1 MYNDDGNIITR
12 RDVGVD
18 TLVSSVAVW
27 RKGLGVWFGEVGM
40 ISLTRHAF
48 DDAGAYRL
56 ETAPGRGIPTPAASR
71 VSVRYDVKF
80 FALLCF
86 ERARSQF
93 RHVED
98 SRGSSCAVTPERQSV
113 AETERMLFVKKP
125 HLV

>member
-80 FALLCF
+80 FVCFALNGH
-86 ERARSQF
+86 ARSSAMW
-93 RHVED
+93 RIVVAAPAL
-98 SRGSSCAVTPERQSV
+98 SRQKGNLLLKQS
-113 AETERMLFVKKP
+113 ACCL
-125 HLV
+125 